1 MRYLLV
7 DRILEWQPSRSIKG
21 VKNVAM
27 SEDFLEFHFPNMP
40 VMPGLLLLEALVQ
53 LAGWLEAVSSD
64 FSHWLLL
71 QNVERCMFYGLTLP
85 GDEVRLELQRSS
97 TASPELSHYEGF
109 CSVAGKRRIITEF
122 NGGVVPLDHFENVEE
137 QKRLFGIL
145 TRKEPF
151 P

>member
-7 DRILEWQPSRSIKG
+7 DRILEWEPARSIKG

-40 VMPGLLLLEALVQ
+40 VMPGLLLVEALVQ

-64 FSHWLLL
+64 FNNWLLL
-71 QNVERCMFYGLTLP
+71 QKVERCMFYGVTLP
-85 GDEVRLELQRSS
+85 GDKVGLELQRNATSS
-97 TASPELSHYEGF
+97 SALSRYEGF
-109 CSVAGKRRIITEF
+109 CSVAGKKTIIAEF
-122 NGGVVPLDHFENVEE
+122 TGAIVPLDSIENVQE
-137 QKRLFGIL
+137 QKKFFRIL
-145 TRKEPF
+145 TRTEPF

>member
-7 DRILEWQPSRSIKG
+7 DRILEWDPSCSIKG

-27 SEDFLEFHFPNMP
+27 SEDFFEFHFPNRP
-40 VMPGLLLLEALVQ
+40 VMPGLLLVEALVQ

-64 FSHWLLL
+64 FNHWLLL
-71 QNVERCMFYGLTLP
+71 QNVERCMFYGVTLP
-85 GDEVRLELQRSS
+85 GDQVDLQLKRMPV
-97 TASPELSHYEGF
+97 TSPVQSRYEGF
-109 CSVAGKRRIITEF
+109 CSVAGKKRLIAEF
-122 NGGVVPLDHFENVEE
+122 TGGIVLLDDIENVLE
-137 QKRLFGIL
+137 QKKLFSIL